1 MLRFDRRK
9 CAHVAVAIL
18 AMSPVVSAV
27 FFAALCLS
35 LAVRMQ

>member
-9 CAHVAVAIL
+9 CAHAAVAIL
-18 AMSPVVSAV
+18 AISPVVGAV

-35 LAVRMQ
+35 LVF